1 MQAHEQTAIFTTL
14 YTPKV
19 CERFFDDVYSIH
31 KRTHL
36 ENLFHHIN
44 NLHQIINFTMEEGT
58 NGELAFTD
66 TLLKQNNGKIP
77 VLVYRRKPTHTDHT

>member
-1 MQAHEQTAIFTTL
+1 MNKLQYLQHYTLQKFANDFLMIF
-14 YTPKV
+14 
-19 CERFFDDVYSIH
+19 IH

-44 NLHQIINFTMEEGT
+44 NLHQIINFTLEEGS